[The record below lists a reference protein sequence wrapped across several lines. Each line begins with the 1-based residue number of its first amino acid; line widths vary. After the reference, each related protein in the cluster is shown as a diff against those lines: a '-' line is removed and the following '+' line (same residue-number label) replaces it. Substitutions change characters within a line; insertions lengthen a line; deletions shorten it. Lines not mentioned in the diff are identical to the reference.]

1 MGLLRTVLEVN
12 LGLFQAGKA
21 KSGSTHKDKALLLF
35 VIRDHVG
42 ATPLANLA
50 ATLKQDLNRIWDGLT
65 KVSLG
70 LALTFINAL
79 ELMSHLCT

>member
-12 LGLFQAGKA
+12 LGLFQAA
-21 KSGSTHKDKALLLF
+21 KSKTPNAHKDKALLLF

-50 ATLKQDLNRIWDGLT
+50 ATLKQDLNRIWDGLN
-65 KVSLG
+65 KVRGQTYPLSFTDPSPASLKD
-70 LALTFINAL
+70 
-79 ELMSHLCT
+79 

>member
-12 LGLFQAGKA
+12 LGLFQVAKA
-21 KSGSTHKDKALLLF
+21 KSPNALKDKALLLF

-50 ATLKQDLNRIWDGLT
+50 ATLKQDLNRIWDGLS
-65 KVSLG
+65 KVS
-70 LALTFINAL
+70 
-79 ELMSHLCT
+79 